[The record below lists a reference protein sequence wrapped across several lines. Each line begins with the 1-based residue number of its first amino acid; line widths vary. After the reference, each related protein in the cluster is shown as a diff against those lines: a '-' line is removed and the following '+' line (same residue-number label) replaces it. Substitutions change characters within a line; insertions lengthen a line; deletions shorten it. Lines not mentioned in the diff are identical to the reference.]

1 MERLVQRLIRQDEVV
16 HPIIESIRSVCERMD
31 VVQSQFEVETDP
43 DLIEATIY
51 ELQSLR
57 ARYRYLL
64 KTARKQGIT
73 SRERESLWNE

>member
-64 KTARKQGIT
+64 KTARMQGIT

>member
-31 VVQSQFEVETDP
+31 VVQSQFELETDP

-64 KTARKQGIT
+64 KTARMQGIT